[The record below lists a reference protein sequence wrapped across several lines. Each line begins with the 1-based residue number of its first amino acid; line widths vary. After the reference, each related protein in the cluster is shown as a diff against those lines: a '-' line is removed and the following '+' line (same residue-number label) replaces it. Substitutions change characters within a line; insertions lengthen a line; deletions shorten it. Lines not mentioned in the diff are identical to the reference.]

1 MERIDMKEILE
12 LQEQIKNLENALL
25 QLSKEVT
32 ANREFIQRQADL
44 SKKTVEALQQLTEV

>member
-1 MERIDMKEILE
+1 MKEILE